1 MNDKEK
7 IFALEQRLDLMEY
20 RFDAKCKQIDLL
32 FMLLEKLSNRVDVA
46 LNEEDGDDEDYC
58 QSPVFNCDC
67 C

>member
-7 IFALEQRLDLMEY
+7 IFELEQRFGLMEY
-20 RFDAKCKQIDLL
+20 IFDAKCKQIDLL